1 MTNVKEL
8 SAKTNIEY
16 DDNLMNIRLRQL
28 RAFLAVVDTGSV
40 SQAAVMI
47 ALTQSSV
54 SKLISGLEDEIGFML
69 FDRLGRRFRLT
80 EQGRMFLVQAR
91 DAIESFNDIRR
102 LAMDI
107 RDNQGKRLRVCAIGP
122 LSFGQL
128 MPRGLA
134 DFARSQPNFSISF
147 ETMFRI
153 EIEDWVAQG
162 HSDVGFTLLPAGNTS
177 VSAKPFAKVNAVA
190 IVPNEHPLAAHKA
203 VAPADLEGHTII
215 MPHATARVRV
225 MVEADFLGTGQRLKP
240 NIETSNAL
248 SAAHLVANGAG
259 VAVLDPFSLGSVPT
273 GSFTVL
279 KWKPDTK
286 LVYGM
291 IWQKGRSLKP
301 HEEQLFKMIEMRAA
315 EVTGA
320 AR

>member
-8 SAKTNIEY
+8 STKTNIEY

-102 LAMDI
+102 HAMDI

-153 EIEDWVAQG
+153 EIEDWVAQFHYEQG
-162 HSDVGFTLLPAGNTS
+162 QDGGGALVFTF
-177 VSAKPFAKVNAVA
+177 SA
-190 IVPNEHPLAAHKA
+190 
-203 VAPADLEGHTII
+203 
-215 MPHATARVRV
+215 
-225 MVEADFLGTGQRLKP
+225 
-240 NIETSNAL
+240 
-248 SAAHLVANGAG
+248 GAG
-259 VAVLDPFSLGSVPT
+259 LRLIIDDLMMSAGDIAPPRPAIAQPSH
-273 GSFTVL
+273 
-279 KWKPDTK
+279 D
-286 LVYGM
+286 
-291 IWQKGRSLKP
+291 
-301 HEEQLFKMIEMRAA
+301 
-315 EVTGA
+315 GA
-320 AR
+320 